1 MRKQVEAREGL
12 SGSILMEE
20 NIKQLM
26 ESKADKTDLAEI
38 NNLKSNKNDME
49 NSLRWIDIL
58 HS

>member
-1 MRKQVEAREGL
+1 
-12 SGSILMEE
+12 
-20 NIKQLM
+20 M